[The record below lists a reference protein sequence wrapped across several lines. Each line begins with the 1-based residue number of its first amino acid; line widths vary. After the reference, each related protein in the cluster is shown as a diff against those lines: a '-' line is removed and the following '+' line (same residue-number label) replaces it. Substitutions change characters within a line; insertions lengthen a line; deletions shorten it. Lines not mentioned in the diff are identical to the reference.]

1 MHESRIC
8 TDLQETPTKPGITPT
23 SRLAVTERE
32 STTVFQLLSTI
43 KFQYCE
49 QRFNRWYNYGSLEE
63 MNQNIAKDETL
74 LHDLSTVLAGHAP
87 GILAR
92 SLFN

>member
-1 MHESRIC
+1 
-8 TDLQETPTKPGITPT
+8 
-23 SRLAVTERE
+23 
-32 STTVFQLLSTI
+32 
-43 KFQYCE
+43 
-49 QRFNRWYNYGSLEE
+49 